1 MPVLRL
7 GAGLTWLYTQL
18 RQSGR
23 VGAATSAR
31 LFFTDPE
38 KRLQPLSKATGNLSV
53 YRTGPA
59 PIHDMLTARRR

>member
-1 MPVLRL
+1 MPVVRL

-18 RQSGR
+18 RQMGR

-31 LFFTDPE
+31 LFFTDLE
-38 KRLQPLSKATGNLSV
+38 KRLQPPSKATGNLGV

-59 PIHDMLTARRR
+59 PVRALLTARRR